1 MFGIEWLNGASVVE
15 RETSMSPDLDRAV
28 ASAQSRSAA
37 IRKMHGPSAPDRF
50 RVYDHEGNEIGVIMI
65 EGIPSASRS

>member
-15 RETSMSPDLDRAV
+15 RETSMSPDLNMAI

-37 IRKMHGPSAPDRF
+37 IRKMRGSSAPDRF
-50 RVYDHEGNEIGVIMI
+50 RVYDHEGKEIRVIMI
-65 EGIPSASRS
+65 EGLPNADRT